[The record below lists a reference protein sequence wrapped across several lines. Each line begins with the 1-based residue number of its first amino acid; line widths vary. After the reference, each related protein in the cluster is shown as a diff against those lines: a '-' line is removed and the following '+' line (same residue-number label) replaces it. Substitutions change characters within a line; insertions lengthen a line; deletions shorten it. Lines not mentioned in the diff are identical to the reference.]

1 MDDLEPN
8 ADAKA
13 LEADMPPDAPKTRG
27 GTGRLGGGGPGLT
40 LLRAMAAGEILPPA
54 PMSLLGIEFVS
65 VAEGNT
71 TLRRRPDEF
80 SYNPFGPA
88 DGTTVAALFDLALG
102 SAFQSVLPERRT
114 YTTLDTRIS
123 YLRPVTATSGAL
135 AVTAKIIDVGEQ
147 RMIAEAQL
155 ADAEGQTC
163 AKATM
168 TGLIVDTPDTSVPAE
183 PDRTWDVSD
192 WYKIC

>member
-1 MDDLEPN
+1 MDDLKPD
-8 ADAKA
+8 ADANA

-40 LLRAMAAGEILPPA
+40 LLRAMATGEILPPS

-65 VAEGNT
+65 VAEGNAR
-71 TLRRRPDEF
+71 LRRRPVDYLYE
-80 SYNPFGPA
+80 PFGPA
-88 DGTTVAALFDLALG
+88 HGTTVAALFDLALG
-102 SAFQSVLPERRT
+102 SAFQSVLPDRRT

-123 YLRPVTATSGAL
+123 YLRPVKATTGEL
-135 AVTAKIIDVGEQ
+135 TVTAKIIDVGEQ
-147 RMIAEAQL
+147 RMIAEAHL
-155 ADAEGQTC
+155 DDAEGQTC

-168 TGLIVDTPDTSVPAE
+168 TCLIVDTPDTSVPAK
-183 PDRTWDVSD
+183 PDRSWDVSD